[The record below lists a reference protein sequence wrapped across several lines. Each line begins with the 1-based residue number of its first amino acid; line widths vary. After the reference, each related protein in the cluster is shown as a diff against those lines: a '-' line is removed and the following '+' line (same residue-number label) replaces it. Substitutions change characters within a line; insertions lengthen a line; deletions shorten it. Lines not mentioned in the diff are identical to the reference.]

1 MKMIRQL
8 MGCIREYK
16 KPTILTLVCMVG
28 EVAIEVLIPF
38 ITAKLIN
45 EVKAGAELGGIVRA
59 GLVLML
65 MALVSLSCGAAGGF
79 FGSRASAGLARNVR
93 HDVFTRVQSFSFE
106 NIDKFS
112 SASLVT
118 RMTTDVSNV
127 QMAFMM
133 CIRIAV
139 RAPLMFLFAVIMA
152 YIMGGA
158 LATTFLII
166 IPVLVIGLLLIAR
179 KAMPAFRAV
188 FRKYDRLNE
197 SVEEN
202 VRAMRVVKGFAREG
216 YEKQKFAAAS
226 HDIAKDFTFAE
237 RVVALNGPLMQFCVY
252 FNMVFVLFIGSNLII
267 TGGGTT
273 IDVGQL
279 SAMLTY
285 GMQILMSLMMIS
297 MIYVMLT
304 MSYESFLRICEVLEE
319 EPAFAAPSSP
329 ATDVKDGSIDF
340 ENVSFKYSAQAKK
353 FALQGINLH
362 IASGMT
368 VGILGGT
375 GSSKSTLVQLIPRL
389 YDATEGSVKVGG
401 VDVRNYDLDALRGAV
416 SVVLQKNVLFSGT
429 IKDNLR
435 WGNENASDEEM
446 VEACRLA
453 QADDFVRSFPDGYDT
468 HIEQGGTNVSGGQKQ
483 RLCIARALLK
493 KPKILILDDST
504 SAVDTRTDAL
514 IREGF
519 RTYIPET
526 TKIIIAQ
533 RVASV
538 QDADLILVMNNGR
551 IADMGTHEELLASSA
566 IYREVYESQT
576 NGGDG
581 HEA

>member
-1 MKMIRQL
+1 MNMIHRF

-16 KPTILTLVCMVG
+16 KPTILTLLCVVG

-38 ITAKLIN
+38 FTANLVN
-45 EVKAGAELGGIVRA
+45 EIKGGAELSGVVRV
-59 GLVLML
+59 GLGLILMS
-65 MALVSLSCGAAGGF
+65 LVSLGCGALGGLY
-79 FGSRASAGLARNVR
+79 GSRASAGFAKNVR
-93 HDVFTRVQSFSFE
+93 HDVFTRVQSFAFE

-118 RMTTDVSNV
+118 RMTTDINNV
-127 QMAFMM
+127 QMSFMM

-188 FRKYDRLNE
+188 FRKYDKLNE

-237 RVVALNGPLMQFCVY
+237 RVVALNAPLMQFCVY
-252 FNMVFVLFIGSNLII
+252 FNMIFVLFVGSRIII
-267 TGGGTT
+267 TNGGTT

-297 MIYVMLT
+297 MIYVMMT
-304 MSYESFLRICEVLEE
+304 MSYESFVRICEVLEE
-319 EPAFAAPSSP
+319 EPALTDPASP
-329 ATDVKDGSIDF
+329 AMDVKDGSIDF

-353 FALQGINLH
+353 FALQDINLH
-362 IASGMT
+362 IDSGMT

-389 YDATEGSVKVGG
+389 YDVSEGCVRVGG
-401 VDVRNYDLDALRGAV
+401 RDVREYDLEVLRGAV

-429 IKDNLR
+429 VRENLL
-435 WGNENASDEEM
+435 WGNPNAT
-446 VEACRLA
+446 EADLWQALETA
-453 QADDFVRSFPDGYDT
+453 QARDFVEEKPGGLDEPVS
-468 HIEQGGTNVSGGQKQ
+468 QGGRNFSGGQRQ
-483 RLCIARALLK
+483 RLTIARALVRQ
-493 KPKILILDDST
+493 PKLLVLDDSA
-504 SAVDTRTDAL
+504 SALDYATDAAL
-514 IREGF
+514 RKALAALPGALTVFIVS
-519 RTYIPET
+519 
-526 TKIIIAQ
+526 Q
-533 RVASV
+533 RAASL
-538 QDADLILVMNNGR
+538 QHADQILVLDDGHLVG
-551 IADMGTHEELLASSA
+551 IGTHSALRSSCPVYEE
-566 IYREVYESQT
+566 IYESQFKK
-576 NGGDG
+576 G
-581 HEA
+581 EAEA